1 MSTTKRESW
10 IPGVAFSSEGYKS
23 FSMNLPSS
31 SSSSPVPKYQ
41 LAPVPLPPPEFDYK
55 QLEYKAAKINISSTA
70 HKNVLYT
77 EPKSMDAEDKRMR
90 SVPSSF
96 KKQDTESI
104 RSVGKFHRTM
114 THKKNQPPVSSS
126 RSDTRSLPKKV
137 TCSGKPTESGS
148 IDPMKQTH
156 STHPPKGQMESK
168 GSKKQQNPRI
178 LRSVSDSSCGKYG
191 VKPQSKSD
199 LTKNSS
205 SSSSQN
211 PILKKSSSMIE
222 ARSKKYAEYR
232 KLIKRGQASKYMID
246 ALKNLEKEEEWE
258 KEKESYPKRRRN
270 MERITK
276 KECKT
281 IDNRIRV
288 GPFPQGSVDVQNIAD
303 ETGIHYEKASRRI
316 RKDER
321 SKLPRAPGQK
331 LQQRKKIT
339 KDQQNQLEK
348 DFMFHNPD
356 WSSTVGREEYR
367 LANCPDIRRDQIVN
381 FMRR

>member
-1 MSTTKRESW
+1 
-10 IPGVAFSSEGYKS
+10 
-23 FSMNLPSS
+23 MNLPSS
-31 SSSSPVPKYQ
+31 SSSSSVPKYQ
-41 LAPVPLPPPEFDYK
+41 LAPVPLPPQEFDYK
-55 QLEYKAAKINISSTA
+55 QLEYKATKINISSTA

-90 SVPSSF
+90 SVSSSF
-96 KKQDTESI
+96 KTLDIESI

-114 THKKNQPPVSSS
+114 THKKIQPPVSSF

-148 IDPMKQTH
+148 IDPMMQNH
-156 STHPPKGQMESK
+156 SRITEASRRHMDSK
-168 GSKKQQNPRI
+168 GTNFKKQQNPPI
-178 LRSVSDSSCGKYG
+178 LRSVSDSSCGKYS
-191 VKPQSKSD
+191 VRTQPQSDVS
-199 LTKNSS
+199 KNSS
-205 SSSSQN
+205 SSSSAR
-211 PILKKSSSMIE
+211 PLLKKSSSMIE
-222 ARSKKYAEYR
+222 ARSKKYEEYR

-246 ALKNLEKEEEWE
+246 ALKNLKKEEEWE

-303 ETGIHYEKASRRI
+303 ETGIHYEKANRRI
-316 RKDER
+316 KKDER

-339 KDQQNQLEK
+339 KDQQNQLEN
-348 DFMFHNPD
+348 DYMFHNPD